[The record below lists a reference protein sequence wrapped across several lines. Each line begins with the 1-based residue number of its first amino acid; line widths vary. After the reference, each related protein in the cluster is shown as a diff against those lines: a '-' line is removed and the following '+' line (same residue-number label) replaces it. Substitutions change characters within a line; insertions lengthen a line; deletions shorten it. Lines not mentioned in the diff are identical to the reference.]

1 MTRRIIVVS
10 VVIAIAVLA
19 WLTLG
24 RSRGVEQ
31 ATSPAATTPGVQGT
45 SGIEGMT
52 GMQDADAGIALGAD
66 DITTFGVTFGVVES
80 RELDA
85 TVRSTGVVTID
96 EARVAQVTSKVAG
109 FVEQLHVNTTGA
121 SVRRGQPL
129 YELYSPQLVAAQE
142 ELLAAATLD
151 RQAVQAPMPGLPAG
165 GETLLAAAKRR
176 LRLWDVSE
184 QQIGSIL
191 RAGTAS
197 RRITFVS
204 PVGGVVLER
213 HVVVGQ
219 AISAGEPLLTI
230 ADLGTLWVEADLRE
244 ADMQHVRLGTR
255 ATIEFAG
262 QPGKPV
268 DGVVTFLAPTV
279 MGDARTVRAR
289 IVVPNR
295 DGRLRPGMYAT
306 VNLATATATV
316 LAVPTAAVVRTG
328 TRDLVFVAS
337 DSDRIIPRAV
347 VTGRI
352 AGGYTEIITG
362 LSAGQRIV
370 TSAQYLLESES
381 NLSDIMRSMIGQGRP
396 DAMPPMNDMKMEGSG
411 GAPADEK
418 GADVKGMPG
427 MEAPRQD
434 RP

>member
-1 MTRRIIVVS
+1 MRRRVIFVV
-10 VVIAIAVLA
+10 VVLAIALLA

-24 RSRGVEQ
+24 RSRRAEQ
-31 ATSPAATTPGVQGT
+31 AMSPPATMPGMQGMP
-45 SGIEGMT
+45 GMEGMA
-52 GMQDADAGIALGAD
+52 GMPEVDAGIALGAD
-66 DITTFGVTFGVVES
+66 EITTFGVTFGVVES

-96 EARVAQVTSKVAG
+96 EARVAQVTSKVSG

-151 RQAVQAPMPGLPAG
+151 RQAMQAPMPGLPAG
-165 GETLLAAAKRR
+165 RETLLASAKRR
-176 LRLWDVSE
+176 LRLWDVGE

-191 RAGTAS
+191 RSGTAS
-197 RRITFVS
+197 RRIMFAS

-213 HVVVGQ
+213 HIVVGQ
-219 AISAGEPLLTI
+219 AVSAGEPLLTI

-255 ATIEFAG
+255 ATIDFAG
-262 QPGKPV
+262 RPGKPV

-337 DSDRIIPRAV
+337 DGDRIIPRAV
-347 VTGRI
+347 VTGRT
-352 AGGYTEIITG
+352 AGAFTEIISG
-362 LSAGQRIV
+362 LAAGDRIV

-381 NLSDIMRSMIGQGRP
+381 NLADIMRSMIGQGRP
-396 DAMPPMNDMKMEGSG
+396 DAMPPMNDMKMDSG
-411 GAPADEK
+411 GAPGGEK
-418 GADVKGMPG
+418 GADMKGMPG
-427 MEAPRQD
+427 MDAPRRD